1 MLGVNNIMND
11 LMSLGNNPQQIEQI
25 LFNQYPNLRIL
36 SNQMKQSGLSPIQF
50 VMQYAQQRNIPI
62 QENQLMSMYQQMMQM
77 TQKR

>member
-25 LFNQYPNLRIL
+25 LFSQYPNLRIL

-62 QENQLMSMYQQMMQM
+62 QENQVMSMYQQMMQM

>member
-25 LFNQYPNLRIL
+25 LFSQYPNLRIL
-36 SNQMKQSGLSPIQF
+36 SNQMKQSGLSPIKF

>member
-25 LFNQYPNLRIL
+25 LFSQYPNLRIL

>member
-11 LMSLGNNPQQIEQI
+11 LMSLGSNPQQIEQI
-25 LFNQYPNLRIL
+25 LFSQYPNLRIL

>member
-25 LFNQYPNLRIL
+25 LFSQYPHLRIL
-36 SNQMKQSGLSPIQF
+36 SNQMHQSGLSPIQF
-50 VMQYAQQRNIPI
+50 VIQYAQQRNIPI
-62 QENQLMSMYQQMMQM
+62 QQNQLMSMYQQMMQM

>member
-25 LFNQYPNLRIL
+25 LFSQYPNLRIL
-36 SNQMKQSGLSPIQF
+36 SNQMHQSGLSPIQF
-50 VMQYAQQRNIPI
+50 VIQYAQQRNIPI
-62 QENQLMSMYQQMMQM
+62 QQNQLMSMYQQMMQM

>member
-11 LMSLGNNPQQIEQI
+11 LMSLGSNPQQIEQI
-25 LFNQYPNLRIL
+25 LFSQYPNLRIL

-62 QENQLMSMYQQMMQM
+62 QENQLMSMYQQMMRM

>member
-25 LFNQYPNLRIL
+25 LFSQYPHLRIL
-36 SNQMKQSGLSPIQF
+36 SNQMKQSGLPPVQF